1 MRTSLIEGRYFDDRD
16 SSDAPGVAIVS
27 RSWADRF
34 IPGESAVG
42 KRLKLGAWDSTR
54 PWLLIVGV
62 VGDVHQTSLEAAPR
76 PIIYY
81 PFSQRPASSMTLI
94 VRTADAASAVSAF
107 RREVTAIDKEQPI
120 TGARNLS
127 DYISRSLAARRFNTL
142 LLALFSAAA
151 TVIATVGVY
160 GVMAQSVI
168 QRTREMAIR
177 VALGAT
183 PRDVRRLILRHGLL
197 LSLTGLVVGLG
208 LAFWLTR
215 LMTGLMFQVSVTD
228 PATFVLLS
236 ALLLL
241 TTMAA
246 SYFPARRATQVDP
259 IVALRRE

>member
-1 MRTSLIEGRYFDDRD
+1 
-16 SSDAPGVAIVS
+16 
-27 RSWADRF
+27 
-34 IPGESAVG
+34 
-42 KRLKLGAWDSTR
+42 
-54 PWLLIVGV
+54 
-62 VGDVHQTSLEAAPR
+62 
-76 PIIYY
+76 
-81 PFSQRPASSMTLI
+81 
-94 VRTADAASAVSAF
+94 
-107 RREVTAIDKEQPI
+107 
-120 TGARNLS
+120 
-127 DYISRSLAARRFNTL
+127 
-142 LLALFSAAA
+142 
-151 TVIATVGVY
+151 
-160 GVMAQSVI
+160 MAQSVI